1 MPFDRLPRVRASQ
14 WTRLN
19 MSGWGVLL
27 YRHTIL
33 WTDTYDWK
41 HYLAATFLAGGKYLI
56 SFVGLK
62 IVMLSQIVITFII
75 PSNYRP
81 QGRVMFSEACV
92 SHSVHG
98 GMISF
103 PVWSHVLLGGGIV
116 SHPVWY
122 HVPSGGVC
130 SQGIFSKGG
139 GISAPWGWVTY
150 P

>member
-1 MPFDRLPRVRASQ
+1 M
-14 WTRLN
+14 
-19 MSGWGVLL
+19 
-27 YRHTIL
+27 
-33 WTDTYDWK
+33 
-41 HYLAATFLAGGKYLI
+41 
-56 SFVGLK
+56 
-62 IVMLSQIVITFII
+62 SQIVITFII
-75 PSNYRP
+75 PSYYRP

-92 SHSVHG
+92 SHSVRG

-139 GISAPWGWVTY
+139 YICSLGVGTLPLVLTSSGSHCSSR
-150 P
+150 